1 MSKKKTMLQEKEFYS
16 KVCVAG
22 SIKFVVGEATE
33 ENIQLSDLDKF
44 SCNLATILARDKEV
58 VAVNLKTLPNKCKVY
73 IAKNNAWS
81 VEDLAYL
88 NKVKETL
95 INVSNDAPMT
105 FKQALDRNDVKD
117 LYGTIMK
124 YCSKKLESRLKKLRN
139 DIVNEE
145 GKIDDEYIQSFLDY
159 AKNKKINADDI
170 YNDKKKSA
178 ISRVCSEYYH
188 TAKSDPTFP
197 KKFLGHIKKVGS
209 YIGSLMNITNCVCKD
224 KYKNLFSSIDMNLLD
239 PIHADQPISSW
250 KDVVQKFFHAQ
261 EKGYNNFKKTCLKDY
276 VIRSKLEVI
285 YGGVGKQLE
294 CENVSHIYLH
304 AELNVLTKIM
314 NIDKERKFIAVSKR
328 CCYLCE
334 SYIRFAQSKG
344 HNIAFSG
351 SHKKLYHGWKLPDT
365 FKKEFMS
372 DALFE
377 LDQIIER
384 EIESHTS
391 TSANSDSGAESGSD
405 NLNYDGIEFVDT
417 LDDTFDF

>member
-1 MSKKKTMLQEKEFYS
+1 
-16 KVCVAG
+16 
-22 SIKFVVGEATE
+22 
-33 ENIQLSDLDKF
+33 
-44 SCNLATILARDKEV
+44 
-58 VAVNLKTLPNKCKVY
+58 
-73 IAKNNAWS
+73 
-81 VEDLAYL
+81 
-88 NKVKETL
+88 
-95 INVSNDAPMT
+95 MT

-209 YIGSLMNITNCVCKD
+209 YIGSLMNITNC
-224 KYKNLFSSIDMNLLD
+224 
-239 PIHADQPISSW
+239 
-250 KDVVQKFFHAQ
+250 
-261 EKGYNNFKKTCLKDY
+261 KTCLKDY